1 MQSKLPS
8 IFCSVACLSAVACLS
23 TLPAIGQEVSAG
35 ITGRVTDPTGS
46 AIVNATVVAKDLDRG
61 TEWPT
66 KTNEEGIYA
75 FPRVP
80 AGRYEVRAEAQGFK
94 SFVQSSLQLDVNQ
107 RARVDVAMQV
117 GGVSESV
124 SVSAEAALL
133 QTDTTQVGTQINPE
147 TINHMALISRNPVS
161 LTLLAPGVV
170 TPNPATFNNG
180 IRSQGN
186 GRPYVNGNREE
197 SNNFLLDGI
206 DNNLTTEN
214 QTAYQPNLD
223 AIQEFRMITNNASA
237 EFGNFQGG
245 IINVVIKSG
254 TNQFHGNLFEDLR
267 NDKLNANNWGN
278 NWHTNPVIPRPPLR
292 WNQFGGTIGGP
303 IMRNKLFFF
312 ADYQGLRKDSPGTP
326 SSITVFP
333 AAFRKGDFSALLDP
347 ANGSVQLYNPYSVDA
362 NRNRAP
368 FPNNQIPLTL
378 FSKSVQNLFNSAD
391 LYPLPVSSAIRNN
404 QADYVSSFVN
414 SDQGDFKLD
423 WKISGKDD
431 FSGRYSNGR
440 QDTPTIHSFPL
451 IYNAFDTAPFSNAVL
466 NWTRTISPTLVNEF
480 RAGVNNITRNNG
492 GADKGLGDV
501 GQKLGI
507 ASAGVGLLS
516 LQGFTYATNFG
527 NANIGTQQLFA
538 NTTWHY
544 ADNLTIIRGRH
555 MVKTG
560 GQLLRQWANV
570 FYSGNNGRT
579 GFINFNGQ
587 FTQGPNGKS
596 PTSKASPEAD
606 FVLGLPNDLGRGL
619 SSGTWGQRKTI
630 YGLYVQDDWRAT
642 DTLTLNIGLRWEY
655 HTPLVEVEDRQSNFG
670 LFSGQLE
677 LAGKDGNSRAL
688 YNPYKKDFQ
697 PRLGFAWT
705 PSFTGKKL
713 VVRGAYTISSFMEG
727 TGTNLRLPLNPPF
740 LAEFETVY
748 QSTLTNLPDT
758 NLDQGLSGL
767 NPKNPYI
774 GANLRLWDPNVR
786 PSEVQQWN
794 LTLEHQFPGNNV
806 LSVGYIGQHGTHLIA
821 ATPFFQKRLVNG
833 QVFPSPYLA
842 GNPTLVSQITQVS
855 GTQSSANQK
864 YNALQAS
871 LHKRFS
877 AGIEYQVSY
886 TWSRGMSDSIGYY
899 SDSGQAGPQSA
910 YMQNLYDRRAE
921 WAPTYFDA
929 KHNFVLSCFY
939 ETPFGR
945 GKRFGNHWNRGVDYA
960 LGGWQMGGNFSAHT
974 GFPLTIKATDRSGTL
989 ARSARANVIGT
1000 PNDSHIVGPGNHWLD
1015 VSAYSQPVA
1024 FTFGNSAPGVV
1035 RGPGAAIFN
1044 LSLSKKFPVSERRW
1058 FELRGEAFN
1067 LANTPVFN
1075 SPISQTITSSVFG
1088 EISTTQAERSVQ
1100 VVAKF
1105 YF

>member
-1 MQSKLPS
+1 MRKLS
-8 IFCSVACLSAVACLS
+8 SMFCALACLSA
-23 TLPAIGQEVSAG
+23 LPALAQEISAG

-80 AGRYEVRAEAQGFK
+80 AGRYEVRVEAQGFK
-94 SFVQSSLQLDVNQ
+94 TFVQSSLQLDVNQ
-107 RARVDVAMQV
+107 RARVDVPMQV

-147 TINHMALISRNPVS
+147 TINHMALISRNPIA

-278 NWHTNPVIPRPPLR
+278 NWHTNPTIPRPPLR

-326 SSITVFP
+326 SSISVFP
-333 AAFRKGDFSALLDP
+333 AAFRKGDFSSLLDP
-347 ANGSVQLYNPYSVDA
+347 ANGGIQLYNPYSLDA
-362 NRNRAP
+362 NGNRAP
-368 FPNNQIPLTL
+368 FPNNQIPLSL
-378 FSKSVQNLFNSAD
+378 FSTSVKNLFNSPD
-391 LYPLPVSSAIRNN
+391 LYPLPASSAIRNN
-404 QADYVSSFVN
+404 LSDSVSSFVN

-423 WKISGKDD
+423 WKISAKDD

-440 QDTPTIHSFPL
+440 QDTPTIHAFPL
-451 IYNAFDTAPFSNAVL
+451 IYNTFDTAPFSNGVL
-466 NWTRTISPTLVNEF
+466 NWTRTLSPTLVNEF

-507 ASAGVGLLS
+507 AAAGVGLLS

-555 MVKTG
+555 MIKTG
-560 GQLLRQWANV
+560 GQLMRQWANV

-587 FTQGPNGKS
+587 FSQGPNGKS

-655 HTPLVEVEDRQSNFG
+655 HTPLVEVEDRQANFG
-670 LFSGQLE
+670 LFSGQLM

-688 YNPYKKDFQ
+688 YNPYRKDFQ

-748 QSTLTNLPDT
+748 QSTLTNLPTT

-774 GANLRLWDPNVR
+774 GANIRLWDPNVR

-794 LTLEHQFPGNNV
+794 LTLEHQLPGNSV

-821 ATPFFQKRLVNG
+821 AMPFFQKQLING

-842 GNPTLVSQITQVS
+842 GNPTLVSQITQIS
-855 GTQSSANQK
+855 GTQSGANQK
-864 YNALQAS
+864 YNALQTS
-871 LHKRFS
+871 LHKRFGS
-877 AGIEYQVSY
+877 GIEYQVSY

-899 SDSGQAGPQSA
+899 SDGGQAGPQSA

-929 KHNFVLSCFY
+929 KHNFVLSYFY

-945 GKRFGNHWNRGVDYA
+945 GKRFGNNWNRGLDYA

-989 ARSARANVIGT
+989 ARSARVNVVGT

-1015 VSAYSQPVA
+1015 GSAYLQPVA
-1024 FTFGNSAPGVV
+1024 FTFGNSAPGVA
-1035 RGPGAAIFN
+1035 RGPGAALFN
-1044 LSLSKKFPVSERRW
+1044 LSLSKKFPVGERRW

-1088 EISTTQAERSVQ
+1088 EVSSTQAERSVQ

>member
-1 MQSKLPS
+1 MDFKRHL
-8 IFCSVACLSAVACLS
+8 VLAVSAFALVTATPVL
-23 TLPAIGQEVSAG
+23 AQEVSAG
-35 ITGRVTDPTGS
+35 ITGRVTDPSGG
-46 AIVNATVVAKDLDRG
+46 AIVNATVTAKDKERG

-66 KTNEEGIYA
+66 KTNEDGIYA

-80 AGRYEVRAEAQGFK
+80 AGEYELRVESPGFK
-94 SFVQSSLQLDVNQ
+94 TYVQSALHLDVNQ
-107 RARVDVAMQV
+107 RARLDVPMQV
-117 GGVSESV
+117 GVVTESV
-124 SVSAEAALL
+124 SVTSEAALL

-147 TINHMALISRNPVS
+147 TINHSALISRNPIA

-170 TPNPATFNNG
+170 TPNPTTLNNG

-197 SNNFLLDGI
+197 ANNFLLDGI

-245 IINVVIKSG
+245 VINVVIKSG
-254 TNQFHGNLFEDLR
+254 TNQFHGNVFEDLR

-278 NWHTNPVIPRPPLR
+278 NWHDNPKIPRTPLR
-292 WNQFGGTIGGP
+292 WNQFGGTFGGP
-303 IMRNKLFFF
+303 IFKNKLFFF

-326 SSITVFP
+326 ASFTVFS
-333 AAFRKGDFSALLDP
+333 ADFRKGDFSRMLDP
-347 ANGSVQLYNPYSVDA
+347 ANGSVQLYNPFAADA
-362 NRNRAP
+362 NGNRAP
-368 FPNNQIPLTL
+368 FANNQIPLNL
-378 FSKSVQNLFNSAD
+378 FSTAVKNLFANTD

-404 QADYVSSFVN
+404 YFNSASSFVN

-423 WKISGKDD
+423 WKITAKDD

-440 QDTPTIHSFPL
+440 QDTPTINSFPL
-451 IYNAFDTAPFSNAVL
+451 SYNSFDTAPFENGVL
-466 NWTRTISPTLVNEF
+466 NWTRTISPTLVNEA
-480 RAGVNNITRNNG
+480 RAGVNVITRNNG
-492 GADKGLGDV
+492 GADKGLGDIA
-501 GQKLGI
+501 QKLGI
-507 ASAGVGLLS
+507 AAAGAGLLS
-516 LQGFTYATNFG
+516 LQGFTYSNSIG

-555 MVKTG
+555 MIKTG
-560 GQLLRQWANV
+560 GQLMRQWANV
-570 FYSGNNGRT
+570 FYAGNNGRS

-596 PTSKASPEAD
+596 PSSKALPEAD

-619 SSGTWGQRKTI
+619 SSGTWGQRKFI

-688 YNPYKKDFQ
+688 YNPYRKDFQ

-705 PSFTGKKL
+705 PSMTGKKL

-740 LAEFETVY
+740 EAEFETVY
-748 QSTLTNLPDT
+748 QSSLGNLPLT

-767 NPKNPYI
+767 NPKDPYI
-774 GANLRLWDPNVR
+774 GANIRLWDPNVR

-794 LTLEHQFPGNNV
+794 LTLEHQLPSNNV
-806 LSVGYIGQHGTHLIA
+806 LSVGYVGQHGTHLIA
-821 ATPFFQKRLVNG
+821 AMPFFQKQLVNG
-833 QVFPSPYLA
+833 QVLPSPYLA
-842 GNPTLVSQITQVS
+842 GNPTLVSKITQIS
-855 GTQSSANQK
+855 GTQSGANQN
-864 YNALQAS
+864 YNAMQVS

-886 TWSRGMSDSIGYY
+886 TWSRAMSDSIGYY
-899 SDSGQAGPQSA
+899 GDSGQSGSQSA

-921 WAPTYFDA
+921 WSPAYFDL
-929 KHNFVLSCFY
+929 KHNFVASYFY
-939 ETPFGR
+939 EMPFGKA
-945 GKRFGNHWNRGVDYA
+945 KRFGSNWNPVVNGV
-960 LGGWQMGGNFSAHT
+960 LGGWQMGGSFSAHT
-974 GFPLTIKATDRSGTL
+974 GFPLTIKTTDRSGTL
-989 ARSARANVIGT
+989 ARSARASVIGT

-1015 VSAYSQPVA
+1015 VSAYAQPLA

-1044 LSLSKKFPVSERRW
+1044 LSLSKRFPVSERRW

-1067 LANTPVFN
+1067 LANTPIFN
-1075 SPISQTITSSVFG
+1075 SPISQTITSAVFG
-1088 EISTTQAERSVQ
+1088 EVSSTQGERNVQ
-1100 VVAKF
+1100 VAVKF